1 MNHPE
6 IENIQNKI
14 APLRLEI
21 INHPVYKIIKTPQD
35 MCVFMEHHIYAVWD
49 FMSLLK
55 ALQIHLTST
64 NIPWFPKGD
73 GEVRFFINEVV
84 VGEESD
90 VDFYGNRKSHFEMYL
105 DAMEQ
110 SGASTLNIER
120 FVSFLK
126 KNSNLDSAFV
136 EVEENYAVSE
146 FVKHTFEVIKT
157 AKPHLMAA
165 VFTFGREDLIPDMFL
180 SMVSEFKT
188 KFPDKFSL
196 MNYYLER
203 HIEIDGDHHSILALK
218 MIENLC
224 GNDPKLWQEALEI
237 AQVTLKKRNLLWDSI
252 YKTIMKKKIINVL

>member
-1 MNHPE
+1 MNHLE

-55 ALQIHLTST
+55 ALQIYLTST
-64 NIPWFPKGD
+64 NLPWFPKGD

-110 SGASTLNIER
+110 SGASTEKIKQ
-120 FVSFLK
+120 FISILK
-126 KNSNLDSAFV
+126 KNSNIDLAFQ
-136 EVEENYAVSE
+136 EIEASNAITT
-146 FVKHTFEVIKT
+146 FVGHTFDVIRT
-157 AKPHLMAA
+157 GRPHLMAA
-165 VFTFGREDLIPDMFL
+165 SFTFGREDLIPNMFV
-180 SMVSEFKT
+180 SMVNEFKT
-188 KFPDKFSL
+188 SFPEKFSL

-218 MIENLC
+218 MVQYLC
-224 GNDPKLWQEALEI
+224 GDDQKLWNEAAEI
-237 AQVTLKKRNLLWDSI
+237 AALTLKYRKLLWDSI
-252 YKTIMKKKIINVL
+252 YKTIMEEKIIKAL